1 MIITGS
7 IAGLLLPH
15 TSIFIQ
21 PRDVKDL
28 IENAN
33 DSRAPPRLSVRVTG
47 CGCLAAFNTVACMF
61 VTVINP

>member
-21 PRDVKDL
+21 PHGVKDL
-28 IENAN
+28 IENTN
-33 DSRAPPRLSVRVTG
+33 DSCARLCLSVRVT
-47 CGCLAAFNTVACMF
+47 
-61 VTVINP
+61 

>member
-21 PRDVKDL
+21 PRGVKDL

-33 DSRAPPRLSVRVTG
+33 DSCARLCLSVRVTG
-47 CGCLAAFNTVACMF
+47 CGCLAVFDMVARMF
-61 VTVINP
+61 VGVINP